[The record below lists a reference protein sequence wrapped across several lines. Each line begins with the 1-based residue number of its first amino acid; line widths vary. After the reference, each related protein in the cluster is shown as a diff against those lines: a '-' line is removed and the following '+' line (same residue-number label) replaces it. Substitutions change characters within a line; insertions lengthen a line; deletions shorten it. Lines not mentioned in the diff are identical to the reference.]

1 VENTVISPIRI
12 SASLASAPLNQLD
25 ITVNELELSGA
36 DSLHFDIEDG
46 SFVPAM
52 TLGTKVISDLRPITS
67 CPFEVHLMVT
77 HPEWL
82 VPCLA
87 KMGVNRIA
95 VHYEV
100 CSYPRRLLREIS
112 SIGIQAGL
120 AFNPATP
127 LPDLAYL
134 RPYLS
139 FIFILTSEPEMA
151 NPVFL
156 PEMSD
161 KVKLGKVLNGLEGV
175 DWIVD
180 GGIKPENIPQIQQS
194 GVDAVVVGRAIFA
207 DGRITDNLR
216 ALRNAALYG

>member
-1 VENTVISPIRI
+1 MSSPIRI
-12 SASLASAPLNQLD
+12 SASLACAPLNQLD
-25 ITVNELELSGA
+25 VTVRELELAGA

-52 TLGTKVISDLRPITS
+52 TLGTKIISDLRPLTS

-82 VPCLA
+82 VPELA
-87 KMGVNRIA
+87 KIGVNRVA
-95 VHYEV
+95 VHYEA
-100 CSYPRRLLREIS
+100 SPYPRRLLHEIS
-112 SIGIQAGL
+112 SIGMQAGL

-139 FIFILTSEPEMA
+139 FAIILTSEPEMP

-156 PEMSD
+156 PEMLE
-161 KVKLGKVLNGLEGV
+161 KVRLGRALKGLEGV
-175 DWIVD
+175 DWMVD
-180 GGIKPENIPQIQQS
+180 GGIKPEDIPLIQKS
-194 GVDAVVVGRAIFA
+194 GIDAVVVGRAIFA
-207 DGRITDNLR
+207 EGRIVDNLCT
-216 ALRNAALYG
+216 LRNAALQT